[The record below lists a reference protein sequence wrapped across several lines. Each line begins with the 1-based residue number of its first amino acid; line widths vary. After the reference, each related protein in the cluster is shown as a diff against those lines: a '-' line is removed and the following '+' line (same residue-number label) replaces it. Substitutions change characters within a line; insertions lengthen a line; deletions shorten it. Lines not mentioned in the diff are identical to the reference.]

1 MSLPHLRIVIPVV
14 PVVLVLV
21 LVGCGPAG
29 DPDLT
34 CDTTS
39 SSATLESAVQA
50 QVFQASCVSCHSANY
65 SYGDYSSAAATAAAT
80 VNVKSISAG
89 AAGTLEVVDPGTL
102 ANSALWLKV
111 LGGTAKA
118 RTGPKGE
125 NVFGAMP
132 NDGTTLS
139 AAQKQLLK
147 DWICS
152 GAK

>member
-1 MSLPHLRIVIPVV
+1 MV
-14 PVVLVLV
+14 VVLSL
-21 LVGCGPAG
+21 LGCGPAG

-39 SSATLESAVQA
+39 SSATLASAVQG
-50 QVFQASCVSCHSANY
+50 QVFQASCVSCHASGY
-65 SYGDYSSAAATAAAT
+65 SYGDYSTAATTAAAT
-80 VNVKSISAG
+80 VNVRSISAG
-89 AAGTLEVVDPGTL
+89 TAATLEVVDPGNL

-118 RTGPKGE
+118 RTGPRGE

-139 AAQKQLLK
+139 AAQRQLLK